1 MRLRAF
7 LIGSAAAALSATWA
21 RAQTSSDRIVR
32 LGFLRATTVQER
44 DFRAFRDG
52 LADLGYVEG
61 RNVLIET
68 RHADGALARLPQLA
82 EEIARWRPDLVVV
95 DGNPSAFAMRAA
107 SVGSS
112 TPVVFVVVA
121 DPVRLGF
128 ATSLSRPGGTM
139 TGLSNLAIDLV
150 VKRVELLKEALPGLA
165 RLGVLI
171 QPSNYAAEH
180 RAQVQDTAR
189 ALGIT
194 LDEHAADTPSELP
207 GALEALTSS
216 GVRAALSVNSPLFY
230 SERERIVAAL
240 NGAGIAGMH
249 PEREFVEAGGLV
261 SYGIDF
267 PAQWRRAASF
277 VDRILHGAKPRNLP
291 IEQPVRFELVV
302 SAKTAR
308 ALALTLPPSFL
319 SRADEVIE

>member
-1 MRLRAF
+1 MRRRAF

-21 RAQTSSDRIVR
+21 RAQSSSDRIFR
-32 LGFLRATTVQER
+32 LGFLRATTVRER
-44 DFRAFRDG
+44 DFGAFRDG
-52 LADLGYVEG
+52 LADLGYAEG
-61 RNVLIET
+61 RNLLIEA
-68 RHADGALARLPQLA
+68 RHANGALARLPQLA
-82 EEIARWRPDLVVV
+82 EELARWRPDLVVV
-95 DGNPSAFAMRAA
+95 DGNPSAVAMRAA
-107 SVGSS
+107 SAKV
-112 TPVVFVVVA
+112 PIVFVVVA
-121 DPVRLGF
+121 DPVKLGF
-128 ATSLSRPGGTM
+128 AVSLSRPGGIM
-139 TGLSNLAIDLV
+139 TGLSNLAIDLI

-189 ALGIT
+189 ALSIT

-207 GALEALTSS
+207 GALEALTAS
-216 GVRAALSVNSPLFY
+216 GVRAALTVNSPLFY

-277 VDRILHGAKPRNLP
+277 VDRILHGAKPGDLQ

-319 SRADEVIE
+319 SRADEVVE